1 MKKGEQDM
9 NTKFSKRIMVSLVT
23 GLLLSL
29 SAPTFADNSASGDGA
44 PAGASQGPGKK
55 HHHWKKMKKVFEACA
70 QANGITL
77 PAKGSGEKLS
87 SADRTTVQ
95 ACVKEFR
102 ESVRSCVQSAGI
114 SKPQPGQKP
123 SAADKAAFKQCG
135 EQAFSQIAKK

>member
-1 MKKGEQDM
+1 MNVQMNKK
-9 NTKFSKRIMVSLVT
+9 IMVSLVA

-29 SAPTFADNSASGDGA
+29 SAPTFADNGASGEGA
-44 PAGASQGPGKK
+44 PAGK
-55 HHHWKKMKKVFEACA
+55 HHRHWKEMKKVFEACA

-102 ESVRSCVQSAGI
+102 ENVHSCIQSAGI
-114 SKPQPGQKP
+114 SKPEPGQKP
-123 SAADKAAFKQCG
+123 SDADKAAFKKCG
-135 EQAFSQIAKK
+135 EQAFTQIAKK